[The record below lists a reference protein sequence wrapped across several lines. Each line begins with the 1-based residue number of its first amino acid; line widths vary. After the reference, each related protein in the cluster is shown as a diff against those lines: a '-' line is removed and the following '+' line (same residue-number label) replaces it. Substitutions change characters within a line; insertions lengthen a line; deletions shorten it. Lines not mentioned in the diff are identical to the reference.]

1 MTAARAMAPH
11 SWTPRFELESRLEGA
26 MNLGVVRIMAA
37 AVAFA
42 GLFVVSAFAVGQRD
56 QPSRPAGDR
65 EQIMAILARWEDAW
79 NTHDMAAFASLF
91 HEDGVWVL
99 WTGEVWTGRRVI
111 EEGHAAVHKTIF
123 RNSIQREH
131 LEELTLVGSDAAV
144 VRFCSVLTRSEQSP
158 NEPIRSRKFLV
169 VTRRQGGWKISW
181 GQNTRLRADVPDSE
195 CFATLRKR
203 GSHDTTVAPVSAAP
217 SIQGTWQLVETAV
230 RTPGGAWETRP
241 APQGGLFVFTTRHY
255 SYFYVRG
262 SEPRARF
269 ADANKPAPAEMA
281 AAYDSF
287 IAGAGSYGFDGRT
300 LMLKADFRKNPN
312 EMTGETWHW
321 ETQMGGDTVRFVFVN
336 PPFLPGREWRL
347 TVKRIE

>member
-1 MTAARAMAPH
+1 
-11 SWTPRFELESRLEGA
+11 
-26 MNLGVVRIMAA
+26 MNLGVVRIVAA
-37 AVAFA
+37 AVMFA
-42 GLFVVSAFAVGQRD
+42 GLLAVSAGVAGQRD
-56 QPSRPAGDR
+56 QSSGSAGDR
-65 EQIMAILARWEDAW
+65 EQITAILGRWEDAW

-99 WTGEVWTGRRVI
+99 WTGEVWRGRRVI

-131 LEELTLVGSDAAV
+131 LEELTFVGPDAAV
-144 VRFCSVLTRSEQSP
+144 VRFCSVLTGSEQSP

-169 VTRRQGGWKISW
+169 VTRRQGVWKMSW
-181 GQNTRLRADVPDSE
+181 GQNTRLRSDVPDSE
-195 CFATLRKR
+195 CFATLRRR
-203 GSHDTTVAPVSAAP
+203 GLQNATAATASVAPSL
-217 SIQGTWQLVETAV
+217 QGTWRLVETAV
-230 RTPGGAWETRP
+230 RLPGGAWETRP
-241 APQGGLFVFTTRHY
+241 APQGGLFVFTARHY

-287 IAGAGSYGFDGRT
+287 IAGAGSYAFDGRT

-312 EMTGETWHW
+312 EMTGETWLW
-321 ETQMGGDTVRFVFVN
+321 DTQMDGDTVRFVFAN
-336 PPFLPGREWRL
+336 PPFLPGREWRV
-347 TVKRIE
+347 TVMRVE

>member
-1 MTAARAMAPH
+1 
-11 SWTPRFELESRLEGA
+11 

-37 AVAFA
+37 AVTFA
-42 GLFVVSAFAVGQRD
+42 GPFMLFADALAQPD
-56 QPSRPAGDR
+56 QSSGPAGDR
-65 EQIMAILARWEDAW
+65 EQITAILGRWEDAW

-99 WTGEVWTGRRVI
+99 WTGEVWSGRQVI

-131 LEELTLVGSDAAV
+131 LEGLTFVGPDAAV
-144 VRFCSVLTRSEQSP
+144 VRFCSVLTGSEQSP

-169 VTRRQGGWKISW
+169 VTRRQGVWKMSW
-181 GQNTRLRADVPDSE
+181 GQNTRLRSDVPDSE

-203 GSHDTTVAPVSAAP
+203 GLQNATAATASVAPSL
-217 SIQGTWQLVETAV
+217 QGTWRLVETAV
-230 RTPGGAWETRP
+230 RLPGGAWETRP
-241 APQGGLFVFTTRHY
+241 APQGGLFVFTARHY

-269 ADANKPAPAEMA
+269 ADANKPVPAEMA

-287 IAGAGSYGFDGRT
+287 IAGAGSYGFDGRK

-312 EMTGETWHW
+312 EMTGDTWQW
-321 ETQMGGDTVRFVFVN
+321 ETQMEGDTVRFVFVN

-347 TVKRIE
+347 TVERIE